1 MKNTFLKSTII
12 LLIGGFITKILGM
25 IIKIVTNRL
34 LGSVGLGI
42 YMLITPTFML
52 LITIAQ
58 LGFPIAIS
66 KLVAEEKFNNKNLV
80 FSIIPFSLIINLL
93 IMITLI
99 FLSKYIGLNLLHE
112 RRTIRALKSIG
123 FVLPFISISSILRG
137 YFFGK
142 QKMIPHIV
150 SNITED
156 IIRLITL
163 IIGIP
168 MYLKHGIEVAV
179 SFIVMSNIISELTSI
194 FVLFIF
200 LPKNFKIKKDD
211 LIPKKSNIKNILGIS
226 IPTTSSRI
234 IGNIGYFLEPVII
247 TYFLLR
253 YGYSNNYIV
262 NEYGIINGYV
272 MPILLLPSFFT
283 LAISQALIPIVS
295 KAYSNNNIKYTKK
308 KIRQAIIFSMIIGIP
323 STLIFFLIPELP
335 LKLVY
340 NTTKGI
346 SYMKFL
352 APICLLY
359 YFQTPLSS
367 SLQAMGYS
375 KDSLKGTLL
384 GVSTK
389 IITLI
394 IGCNLKIGLWGLII
408 STSINIIIVT
418 LYDYTKIKKYLKKTS
433 NEVYI
438 S

>member
-1 MKNTFLKSTII
+1 
-12 LLIGGFITKILGM
+12 
-25 IIKIVTNRL
+25 
-34 LGSVGLGI
+34 
-42 YMLITPTFML
+42 
-52 LITIAQ
+52 
-58 LGFPIAIS
+58 
-66 KLVAEEKFNNKNLV
+66 
-80 FSIIPFSLIINLL
+80 
-93 IMITLI
+93 
-99 FLSKYIGLNLLHE
+99 
-112 RRTIRALKSIG
+112 
-123 FVLPFISISSILRG
+123 
-137 YFFGK
+137 
-142 QKMIPHIV
+142 MIPHIV

-200 LPKNFKIKKDD
+200 LPKNFKIKRDD

-352 APICLLY
+352 APICLLIFKLHY
-359 YFQTPLSS
+359 PVVYKQWDI
-367 SLQAMGYS
+367 Q
-375 KDSLKGTLL
+375 
-384 GVSTK
+384 K
-389 IITLI
+389 I
-394 IGCNLKIGLWGLII
+394 
-408 STSINIIIVT
+408 V
-418 LYDYTKIKKYLKKTS
+418 
-433 NEVYI
+433 
-438 S
+438 